1 MTDKKNAINRKNR
14 SPLGSSFD
22 SFLHDEGIYEEST
35 LAATK
40 RVLAMQIVEEMGRL
54 NLSKAKMAEQMHT
67 SRSALDRL
75 LDPECSSVTLQTL
88 DKAARSLGRRLE
100 VTLV

>member
-1 MTDKKNAINRKNR
+1 MMAKKTDK

-22 SFLHDEGIYEEST
+22 DFLREENIYEEST

-40 RVLAMQIVEEMGRL
+40 KVLAMQIAREMEKQQI
-54 NLSKAKMAEQMHT
+54 SKTSMAQQMHT

-75 LDPECSSVTLQTL
+75 LDPNCESVTLQTL
-88 DKAARSLGRRLE
+88 DKAAHCLGRRLK
-100 VTLV
+100 VTLA